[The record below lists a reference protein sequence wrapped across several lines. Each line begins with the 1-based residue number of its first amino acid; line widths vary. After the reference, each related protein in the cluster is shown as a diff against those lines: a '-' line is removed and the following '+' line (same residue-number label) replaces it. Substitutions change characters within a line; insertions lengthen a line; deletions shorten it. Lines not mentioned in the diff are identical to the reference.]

1 MLLCTKLV
9 ENKPRGMKLY
19 SLANILMGTETAFIF
34 HVTQDLFNLPVS
46 NDGLESSHR
55 QHMHRLF
62 LKKILTMGGFPI
74 L

>member
-1 MLLCTKLV
+1 
-9 ENKPRGMKLY
+9 
-19 SLANILMGTETAFIF
+19 MGTETAFIF